1 MTDGVNLP
9 PPANDAPAG
18 PVAPPGTA
26 LPGERHVSEVA
37 GRGPMLSKRG
47 GMGLILG
54 ATALACGFVV
64 LRSANAEP
72 GVKVANTRPVEVKQ
86 VAQYEGPPALPAPV
100 EELSTLPMDAAP
112 PLPEQPYDVGATG
125 IAGGSQAAPA
135 QQAQR
140 EPQQRPQQTLLVYSA
155 NAGAGGAVQPT
166 ADLAPAG
173 SPGGELGSR
182 LQATQLSGVS
192 ANLLRNQ
199 PYLLTAGTMIP
210 CVLQTAMDST
220 LPGLVTCIVPQDV
233 MGKSGLTLFDRGTRI
248 VGEFQGGV
256 RQGQARLFV
265 LWTRA
270 ETPQGVVI
278 SLASPGTDPLG
289 RSGLPGA
296 VDSRFWQRFGGA
308 LLLSTVSGAIQA
320 GVAAASKSGT
330 TTINTGTPETVIAET
345 LRDTIQTPPLIR
357 KAQGELVS
365 VMVARD
371 LDFSTVYAVRATAVA
386 GVGGG
391 Q

>member
-1 MTDGVNLP
+1 MTDGVTLP

-18 PVAPPGTA
+18 SVAPPGAA
-26 LPGERHVSEVA
+26 LPGERHVSEVV

-100 EELSTLPMDAAP
+100 EETPVLPMDAAP
-112 PLPEQPYDVGATG
+112 PLPEQPYELGAAG
-125 IAGGSQAAPA
+125 IAGGSQPAPV

-155 NAGAGGAVQPT
+155 NSGAGAVQAAAT
-166 ADLAPAG
+166 LGQAG

-182 LQATQLSGVS
+182 LQPTQLSGVS

-233 MGKSGLTLFDRGTRI
+233 MGKSGVTLFDRGTRI

-289 RSGLPGA
+289 RAGLPGA

-308 LLLSTVSGAIQA
+308 LMLSTVSGAIQA

-330 TTINTGTPETVIAET
+330 TTINTGTPEAVIAET

-371 LDFSTVYAVRATAVA
+371 LDFSTVYAVQATAAA
-386 GVGGG
+386 GPGGG

>member
-1 MTDGVNLP
+1 MTDGVTLP

-18 PVAPPGTA
+18 SIAPPGAA

-37 GRGPMLSKRG
+37 GRGPMLSKRS

-64 LRSANAEP
+64 LRAANAEP

-86 VAQYEGPPALPAPV
+86 VAQYEGPPTLPAPV
-100 EELSTLPMDAAP
+100 EEMPVLPMDTAP
-112 PLPEQPYDVGATG
+112 PLPEQPYDVGAAG
-125 IAGGSQAAPA
+125 IAGASQPAPA
-135 QQAQR
+135 QQAQH

-155 NAGAGGAVQPT
+155 GNGAAGAVQ
-166 ADLAPAG
+166 AAAALGQAS

-182 LQATQLSGVS
+182 LQPTQLSGVS

-199 PYLLTAGTMIP
+199 SYLLTAGTMIP

-233 MGKSGLTLFDRGTRI
+233 MGKSGVTLFDRGTRI

-371 LDFSTVYAVRATAVA
+371 LDFSTVYAVQATAS
-386 GVGGG
+386 GSGGGG

>member
-1 MTDGVNLP
+1 
-9 PPANDAPAG
+9 
-18 PVAPPGTA
+18 
-26 LPGERHVSEVA
+26 
-37 GRGPMLSKRG
+37 MLSKRG

-64 LRSANAEP
+64 LRAANAEP

-100 EELSTLPMDAAP
+100 EEMPALPMDAAP
-112 PLPEQPYDVGATG
+112 PLPEQPYDVGAAG
-125 IAGGSQAAPA
+125 IAGTSQPAPA

-155 NAGAGGAVQPT
+155 GNGAAGAVQ
-166 ADLAPAG
+166 AAAALGQAS

-182 LQATQLSGVS
+182 LQSTQLSGVT

-233 MGKSGLTLFDRGTRI
+233 MGKSGVTLFDRGTRI

-371 LDFSTVYAVRATAVA
+371 LDFSTVYAVQATAA
-386 GVGGG
+386 GGGGGG